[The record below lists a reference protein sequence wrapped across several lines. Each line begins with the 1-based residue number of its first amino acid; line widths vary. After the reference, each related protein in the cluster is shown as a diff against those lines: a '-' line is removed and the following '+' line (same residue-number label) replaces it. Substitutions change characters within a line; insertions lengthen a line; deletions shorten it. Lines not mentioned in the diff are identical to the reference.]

1 MYRKSPCAQI
11 TRSLQASHT
20 YELEKLEKDSN
31 IATNNNLNT
40 SGNKSTSSLLNSSN
54 FDEGNDLFYEIKKKK
69 GNSIKFANYSNRKD
83 IIIKTQSDIISYIE
97 PENLKTYFITFNYKY
112 LSI

>member
-1 MYRKSPCAQI
+1 MDASGAVCAIVFKELPHANRIRKVVSCFLMAVI
-11 TRSLQASHT
+11 ILGVF
-20 YELEKLEKDSN
+20 ED
-31 IATNNNLNT
+31 I
-40 SGNKSTSSLLNSSN
+40 
-54 FDEGNDLFYEIKKKK
+54 EIKKKK